1 MGATMKNTFLFL
13 VAMVLGAGSSLAQ
26 SQQSSSLGEVA
37 RAVKKTQTPAKASAK
52 VVYDNDNLPADGSV
66 SVVGKAPAED
76 ASAAAAPNADQNKD
90 ANSEAPAKTDDSV
103 KPGQT
108 PEEREKALA
117 TWKVKFADQ
126 KDKIKLLSRELDVLQ
141 REYKLKA
148 ADFYNN
154 TALRAQN
161 ASYFAADDAKY
172 KQQIADKQK
181 DLDAA
186 TAKLVS
192 MQEEARKTGVP
203 ASATE

>member
-1 MGATMKNTFLFL
+1 
-13 VAMVLGAGSSLAQ
+13 
-26 SQQSSSLGEVA
+26 
-37 RAVKKTQTPAKASAK
+37 
-52 VVYDNDNLPADGSV
+52 V
-66 SVVGKAPAED
+66 SVVGKASVED
-76 ASAAAAPNADQNKD
+76 TNAHASANADQNKD
-90 ANSEAPAKTDDSV
+90 ANSAAPAKADDSV

-108 PEEREKALA
+108 PAEREKATSA
-117 TWKVKFADQ
+117 WKAKFADQ

-186 TAKLVS
+186 TAKLAS

-203 ASATE
+203 NSATE